1 MRRWDKIMFRKKNA
15 SASSA
20 KDRLQFV
27 LIHDRTNLN
36 TQDLENLKND
46 LIEVFSRYVQ
56 IDTKAMNIS
65 VEQDGRAQRLLA
77 DIPLKSTSRHRR

>member
-1 MRRWDKIMFRKKNA
+1 MFRKKTS

-36 TQDLENLKND
+36 PHDLENLKND

-65 VEQDGRAQRLLA
+65 VEQDGREQRLLA
-77 DIPLKSTSRHRR
+77 DIPLKASSKPRR

>member
-1 MRRWDKIMFRKKNA
+1 MFRRKQK

-36 TQDLENLKND
+36 PQQLNNLKNE
-46 LIEVFSRYVQ
+46 LLEVLGRYVS
-56 IDTKAMNIS
+56 IDSDAMNIT
-65 VEQDGRAQRLLA
+65 VEQEGREQRLLA
-77 DIPLKSTSRHRR
+77 DIPLKAASGSRRR